1 MFWSSPWHFFR
12 KLFPLLALGL
22 RQHLLS
28 LSNSC
33 RSTPSI
39 SNPLPSAKLFLPLVG
54 QVVPSSRWC
63 PCRRSSW
70 QCLATSRGSRI
81 SSCGAGA
88 KPRFFVLFRWLEL
101 KWWWIYFWIIY
112 NICSD
117 SMIKYIWK
125 VITPLFGGY
134 CVRWF
139 LDDRMKVMSLKTKRA
154 GDGRSSWTL
163 ETHKWT

>member
-1 MFWSSPWHFFR
+1 MTFFSQAVSAACTWSPATFTVSQQFFPR
-12 KLFPLLALGL
+12 
-22 RQHLLS
+22 
-28 LSNSC
+28 

-39 SNPLPSAKLFLPLVG
+39 SNPLPSAKLFLRLVG

-70 QCLATSRGSRI
+70 QCLATGRGSRI

-88 KPRFFVLFRWLEL
+88 KPRFLFFLFRWLEL
-101 KWWWIYFWIIY
+101 KWWWIYLWIIC

-117 SMIKYIWK
+117 STIKYIWK
-125 VITPLFGGY
+125 EITPLFGEIN

-139 LDDRMKVMSLKTKRA
+139 LDDRMKAKRA